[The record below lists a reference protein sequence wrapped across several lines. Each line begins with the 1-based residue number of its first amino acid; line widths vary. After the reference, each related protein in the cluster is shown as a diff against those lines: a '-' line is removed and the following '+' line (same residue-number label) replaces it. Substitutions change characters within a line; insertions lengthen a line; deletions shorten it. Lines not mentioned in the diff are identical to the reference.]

1 MPRQDGVV
9 FLFVNAD
16 KCKKIYNAFIESN
29 ACDVCREV
37 KVILESIRIAS
48 NIDTDQI
55 FDIKVILSELLQNA
69 IKHGNEYDVTKKI
82 HVGVWMNESSDIL
95 EINVIDQGC
104 GFDPVDLDLDRM
116 SDNDPMNICESGRGL
131 FIVQSLSDFMEF
143 NELGNGITVKKKL
156 NII

>member
-1 MPRQDGVV
+1 
-9 FLFVNAD
+9 
-16 KCKKIYNAFIESN
+16 
-29 ACDVCREV
+29 
-37 KVILESIRIAS
+37 
-48 NIDTDQI
+48 
-55 FDIKVILSELLQNA
+55 
-69 IKHGNEYDVTKKI
+69 
-82 HVGVWMNESSDIL
+82 MNESSDIL

-104 GFDPVDLDLDRM
+104 GFDPVDLDLDSI